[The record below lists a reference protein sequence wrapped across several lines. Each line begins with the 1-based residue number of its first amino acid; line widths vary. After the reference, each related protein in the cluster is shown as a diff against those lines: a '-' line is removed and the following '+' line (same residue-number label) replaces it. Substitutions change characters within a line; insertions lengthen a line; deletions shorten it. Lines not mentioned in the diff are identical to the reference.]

1 MSATL
6 ATPRNPNAAK
16 SMKCQT
22 ATVANSNTSIVER
35 SAKALQ
41 LGLSANEMPGH
52 GNLPS
57 AERPS
62 TDGLDT
68 LDKGGIDSPIR
79 GAILSGLQPNKLMLT
94 TE

>member
-6 ATPRNPNAAK
+6 ATSRNPDAAK
-16 SMKCQT
+16 SMKRQT
-22 ATVANSNTSIVER
+22 TTVANSNTSIVER

-41 LGLSANEMPGH
+41 LGLSANEIPRH

-79 GAILSGLQPNKLMLT
+79 DAIPAGLQPNKLMWT